1 MIFAAGLGT
10 RLKPLTDRMP
20 KALVPVGGKPLL
32 EHVLL
37 KLRNSGINEAV
48 INVHHFA
55 DQIVDWLSAQD
66 WISLQDSQGNMETGG
81 WAAPQE
87 RNKEGNAPKITIY
100 ISDERSQLLETGGG
114 ILHAREYLGGCG
126 QFLVHN
132 VDILSDADLTAFAK
146 EVDSDALSTLLVS
159 DRPSRRHF
167 LFEKETMRLVGWN
180 DNSTGQ
186 TIMSDDSVSEA
197 DCIPYAFSGIH
208 ILSDKVF
215 DVMQEYVDKNN
226 IPDDVAGARFA
237 IRDFYLDAARRH
249 PIYGVVR
256 KGLCLMDVGKADTL
270 AKAEEFLLGL

>member
-10 RLKPLTDRMP
+10 RLKPLTDSMP

-55 DQIVDWLSAQD
+55 DQIEDWIAAQD
-66 WISLQDSQGNMETGG
+66 WLSLQDSPKSMETG
-81 WAAPQE
+81 Q
-87 RNKEGNAPKITIY
+87 KEGNRQIMTIH
-100 ISDERSQLLETGGG
+100 ISDERSLLLETGGG
-114 ILHAREYLGGCG
+114 ILHARPYLEGCG

-132 VDILSDADLTAFAK
+132 VDILSDADLAAFAK
-146 EVDSDALSTLLVS
+146 EAVPDAIATLLVS

-180 DNSTGQ
+180 DDSTRRV
-186 TIMSDDSVSEA
+186 IMSDDSVSEE

-215 DVMQEYVDKNN
+215 DIMQEYVDKNN
-226 IPDDVAGARFA
+226 IPNDGAGARFA

-256 KGLCLMDVGKADTL
+256 KGLRLMDVGKADTL